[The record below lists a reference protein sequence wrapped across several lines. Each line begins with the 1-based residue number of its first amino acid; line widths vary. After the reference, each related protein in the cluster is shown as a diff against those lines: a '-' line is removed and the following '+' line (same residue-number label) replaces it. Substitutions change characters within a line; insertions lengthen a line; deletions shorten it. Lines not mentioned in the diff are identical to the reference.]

1 MKKRSDIGRRLQQ
14 VRYERDYTVEYVAN
28 QTGISANVIYHYE
41 NYGGVPGS
49 EYLGK
54 ICKVLGI
61 STDYAIYGD
70 KIETIRRNEDIYI
83 ADLKDLIN
91 NQQRVLNRFLT
102 KTPSKYVKEKMKQ
115 LNEFDYEY
123 DFNRGKE
130 E

>member
-1 MKKRSDIGRRLQQ
+1 MKKQSDIGRRLQQ
-14 VRYERDYTVEYVAN
+14 VRFERDYTVEYVAN

-83 ADLKDLIN
+83 SDLKELIN
-91 NQQRVLNRFLT
+91 NQQRDLNKFLS
-102 KTPSKYVKEKMKQ
+102 KTPSEYVKDKNEIIEYVRDVLKTEMK
-115 LNEFDYEY
+115 
-123 DFNRGKE
+123 
-130 E
+130 

>member
-1 MKKRSDIGRRLQQ
+1 MKKQSDIGRRLQQ
-14 VRYERDYTVEYVAN
+14 VRFERDYTVEYVAN

-70 KIETIRRNEDIYI
+70 KIETIRRNEEIYI
-83 ADLKDLIN
+83 SNLKNLIN
-91 NQQRVLNRFLT
+91 NQQCALNEFLS
-102 KTPSKYVKEKMKQ
+102 KAPSEYVKEKIKK
-115 LNEFDYEY
+115 LNLI
-123 DFNRGKE
+123 
-130 E
+130 